1 MVTFYFDTSAIV
13 KRYHKEIGSDVLDR
27 IFELKVGFVT
37 SLWTILEFIVAF
49 SFMVRRKELSRETFN
64 TVISL
69 FLKEVLDMF
78 IITSVNDELIASAT
92 LMATKHPLPSA
103 DCLQLASVK
112 SLSSA
117 LELVKERVVL
127 VCSDKELCKA
137 AKKEGIEFINPEEK
151 DTLKKLDK
159 MLS

>member
-1 MVTFYFDTSAIV
+1 LNGNFLNTSAIV
-13 KRYHKEIGSDVLDR
+13 KRYHKEIGSDVLNR
-27 IFELKVGFVT
+27 IFKLKAGFVT
-37 SLWTILEFIVAF
+37 SFCTILEFIVAF

-78 IITSVNDELIASAT
+78 IVTSVNDELIASAT

-137 AKKEGIEFINPEEK
+137 AKKRE
-151 DTLKKLDK
+151 
-159 MLS
+159 

>member
-1 MVTFYFDTSAIV
+1 MNGNFLNTSAIV

-27 IFELKVGFVT
+27 VFKLKAGFVT
-37 SLWTILEFIVAF
+37 SLWTVLEFVVAF

-78 IITSVNDELIASAT
+78 IVTSVNDELIASAT

-103 DCLQLASVK
+103 DCLQLASVE

-117 LELVKERVVL
+117 LRLVKERVVL

-137 AKKEGIEFINPEEK
+137 AKKRE
-151 DTLKKLDK
+151 
-159 MLS
+159 